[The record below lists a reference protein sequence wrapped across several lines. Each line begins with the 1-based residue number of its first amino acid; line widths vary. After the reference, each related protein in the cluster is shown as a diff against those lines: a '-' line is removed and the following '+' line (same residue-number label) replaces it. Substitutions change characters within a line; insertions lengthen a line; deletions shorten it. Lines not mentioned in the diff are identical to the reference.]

1 MKESLAKSKFSLC
14 FSANEEDEMILF
26 SSIEEAVE
34 KVKYYNNNPNE
45 YNKLLLKGKK
55 ALWNKNTAYHEWN
68 KILPLMDPDYK
79 QIDPI
84 KILKDYHGEYY
95 NKLL

>member
-1 MKESLAKSKFSLC
+1 MRMLGPYAS
-14 FSANEEDEMILF
+14 
-26 SSIEEAVE
+26 
-34 KVKYYNNNPNE
+34 
-45 YNKLLLKGKK
+45 
-55 ALWNKNTAYHEWN
+55 WNKNTGYHEWN

>member
-1 MKESLAKSKFSLC
+1 
-14 FSANEEDEMILF
+14 MILF
-26 SSIEEAVE
+26 STIEEAVE

-45 YNKLLLKGKK
+45 YDKLLLKGKK